1 MARKQRKVK
10 SQPAEVEMNMTPMID
25 CVFLL
30 IVFFML
36 VSEFTKLDQH
46 KLELP
51 TASQAIVDEEPGK
64 VVINID
70 HEGEVFVQGKQY
82 TDTSLMNLLKEEA
95 HLAPKGKDG
104 FPLRQVKVRVD
115 KRTEYRHVQ
124 KVMMMCMKNY
134 LWKMS
139 FAATHQGD

>member
-1 MARKQRKVK
+1 
-10 SQPAEVEMNMTPMID
+10 MID

-51 TASQAIVDEEPGK
+51 TASQAIVDDEPGK
-64 VVINID
+64 VVINVD
-70 HEGEVFVQGKQY
+70 HEGDLFVQGKRF
-82 TDTSLMNLLKEEA
+82 TEPALMNLLAEEA
-95 HLAPKGKDG
+95 KLSPKGEDG

-115 KRTEYRHVQ
+115 KRTEYSHVQ
-124 KVMMMCMKNY
+124 KIMIMCMKNQ

-139 FAATHQGD
+139 FAATHEND